1 MELTGK
7 QVIQLPRAQVWEALN
22 DPQELKQCIPGCDQF
37 TASGQ
42 NKYDIVMTAAVGP
55 IKAKFKGKL
64 TLSDINP
71 PESYTLTF
79 DGSGGA
85 AGFGKG
91 NASVSLG
98 DLPGQTELA
107 YAVQAKVGGRLA
119 QVGSRLIDGVAK
131 KMADEFFERFRKLV
145 EPESTGQDEQAGVE
159 AAGAQTSD
167 AEAADRSA
175 NTEKT
180 AAPAGQA
187 SGQGP
192 AGKPSSMQQRWLWYA
207 IAALIIVLVLG
218 YAS

>member
-22 DPQELKQCIPGCDQF
+22 DPQVLKQCIPGCDQF
-37 TASGQ
+37 TASGE
-42 NKYDIVMTAAVGP
+42 NEYDIVMTAAVGP

-107 YAVQAKVGGRLA
+107 YAVQAKVGGRLPRLRMPRLQTA
-119 QVGSRLIDGVAK
+119 RPTPRKRPRPQGRQVVRARPASR
-131 KMADEFFERFRKLV
+131 RQC
-145 EPESTGQDEQAGVE
+145 SSAGF
-159 AAGAQTSD
+159 GMPL
-167 AEAADRSA
+167 RH
-175 NTEKT
+175 
-180 AAPAGQA
+180 
-187 SGQGP
+187 
-192 AGKPSSMQQRWLWYA
+192 
-207 IAALIIVLVLG
+207 
-218 YAS
+218 